1 MFRYSW
7 TYRLLAGSWF
17 LGWLVSAPAEVT
29 TDINSGSV
37 LAPAARRGS
46 NDFLQWLYRFGTCL
60 NQLFSGSR
68 ILSHGLGLLGIF
80 ILFYGLWRLAI
91 GAGLR
96 IPLVLILVGIA
107 LSALQFIPGAS
118 RGSWF
123 LSLFRWWSR
132 TD

>member
-46 NDFLQWLYRFGTCL
+46 NVFLHWLYRFGTCL
-60 NQLFSGSR
+60 HQVFSGSR
-68 ILSHGLGLLGIF
+68 ILFHGLGLLGIV

-96 IPLVLILVGIA
+96 IPLVLILAGIV

>member
-29 TDINSGSV
+29 TDIKSGSA

-46 NDFLQWLYRFGTCL
+46 NALLQWLHRCGTGL
-60 NQLFSGSR
+60 YQGFSGSR
-68 ILSHGLGLLGIF
+68 ILSHGLGMMGIF
-80 ILFYGLWRLAI
+80 ILVYGLWRLAI

-96 IPLVLILVGIA
+96 IPLLLILAGIA
-107 LSALQFIPGAS
+107 LSVLQFIPGAKQ
-118 RGSWF
+118 GSWF